1 MALYRY
7 VQYSTVQQIQ
17 YSKYSTAPVHGG
29 VRGLLQEGLYD
40 GVPQEAPLVLVLL
53 LHQRVQVVG
62 GELNLRKC
70 QIFM

>member
-1 MALYRY
+1 MTLYST
-7 VQYSTVQQIQ
+7 VQYSTVQ
-17 YSKYSTAPVHGG
+17 YSEAPVHGG

-70 QIFM
+70 QIFI